1 MHKTKMYSNFVQNRS
16 KMKTLSISELRA
28 NLLSAIESIKK
39 GETITVTSH
48 GKPVAQLGPLPNR
61 REEAIARIKALRKT
75 VIIGDVVS
83 PTGETWEAS

>member
-48 GKPVAQLGPLPNR
+48 GKPVARLIR
-61 REEAIARIKALRKT
+61 YRIDEKKQ
-75 VIIGDVVS
+75 
-83 PTGETWEAS
+83 